1 MLQTQ
6 NDATFDLMLYT
17 FNMHS
22 QIKLVF
28 YLLEDRYI
36 RHIMIDLVFLVGHI
50 FRDLLVTFRLEVWI
64 EINCV
69 IWWLMF
75 KKPDLLGIL
84 VTVST
89 TYIKELRVTYTS
101 IPMSSSNI
109 FGTSNHDNRLEVHWY
124 HFTNSH
130 ILWLIAVINMRC
142 SGKHLQYKIIY
153 SQIQA

>member
-1 MLQTQ
+1 MLQIQ

-28 YLLEDRYI
+28 YLLEGRYI

-89 TYIKELRVTYTS
+89 TYIEELRVTYTS